1 MKGNNMSN
9 GSNRHKKILAKIAQE
24 CQANY
29 SSNSSNPFDKPPK
42 STTAPLYH
50 VGNIH
55 VLDSVSSFKLI
66 QNQII
71 YLDCKAR
78 NAQSF
83 DSKEKEFLR
92 NLFEVMWW
100 GGKIRGFSEAAALA
114 DAYVNGNGK
123 TLKISAE
130 VYKTSKIVQSTQ
142 ELMKEAAKGYF
153 DTTNNTS
160 LNLKST
166 DNLLKQKIAQLRK
179 KKKFNQ
185 QIEGELYANGI
196 LKAEESNKR
205 LFYADNRF
213 SLQLFASKI
222 SGSNGKMILRWKVE
236 GIYDFEPYNK
246 RPWDITRLPVVH
258 PGTKKK
264 SQEEVQALLAEIFPE
279 YMKVIGRYLNGLLLP
294 DGLSSYMVSEGVA
307 KPFTYFSEWSEVVE
321 LQ

>member
-1 MKGNNMSN
+1 MS
-9 GSNRHKKILAKIAQE
+9 SDANRHKKILAKIAQE

-29 SSNSSNPFDKPPK
+29 SSSSSSTFDKPPK

-50 VGNIH
+50 VGNVH

-78 NAQSF
+78 NNEKF
-83 DSKEKEFLR
+83 DKKEKEFLK
-92 NLFEVMWW
+92 NLFEVMWL

-123 TLKISAE
+123 TLRISVE
-130 VYKTSKIVQSTQ
+130 VYKTSKIVQITQ
-142 ELMKEAAKGYF
+142 GLMKEAVKEHFSSTKDA
-153 DTTNNTS
+153 S
-160 LNLKST
+160 LSFKST
-166 DNLLKQKIAQLRK
+166 DQFLKTKIAQFRK
-179 KKKFNQ
+179 TKRFNQ
-185 QIEGELYANGI
+185 QTEGELYANGI
-196 LKAEESNKR
+196 LKAEETNKR

-213 SLQLFASKI
+213 DLQLFANK
-222 SGSNGKMILRWKVE
+222 SGDSNGKINLRWKVE

-264 SQEEVQALLAEIFPE
+264 SQEEVQKLLSEIFPE
-279 YMKVIGRYLNGLLLP
+279 YMKVMGRYLNGLLLP
-294 DGLSSYMVSEGVA
+294 DGLSNYMVNQGVA
-307 KPFTYFSEWSEVVE
+307 KPFTYYSEWSET
-321 LQ
+321 LD